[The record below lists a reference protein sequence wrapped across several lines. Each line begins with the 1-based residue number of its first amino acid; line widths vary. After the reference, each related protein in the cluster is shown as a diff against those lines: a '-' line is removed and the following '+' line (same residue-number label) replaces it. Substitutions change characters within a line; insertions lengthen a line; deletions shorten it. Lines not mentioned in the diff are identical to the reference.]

1 MTKAQKKLPDMN
13 HWTLEQIAQFWN
25 THSSADYWD
34 DMEDANFEIGR
45 RPLKSVTLK
54 LSDQDIEKL
63 RRIAEE
69 EGIGHTTLVRMWV
82 KEKLHQAS
90 I

>member
-1 MTKAQKKLPDMN
+1 MGN
-13 HWTLEQIAQFWN
+13 WTLEQIAQFWD
-25 THSSADYWD
+25 THSSADYWH
-34 DMEDANFEIGR
+34 DMEDADLEIER

-54 LSDQDIEKL
+54 LSEQDIKKL

-69 EGIGHTTLVRMWV
+69 QGIGHTTLIRMWV

-90 I
+90 T